1 AYNTTRCYSTQCG
14 GFVQTNITIAFEAAI
29 TRTSAFEGPQFD
41 IMIPIWKNWWLRLGC
56 NMVLVRMRRRSSMPK
71 QYWHDTI
78 VHMGSVK
85 ISEKDFRKAAYVCD
99 I

>member
-1 AYNTTRCYSTQCG
+1 
-14 GFVQTNITIAFEAAI
+14 
-29 TRTSAFEGPQFD
+29 
-41 IMIPIWKNWWLRLGC
+41 
-56 NMVLVRMRRRSSMPK
+56 MRRRSSMPK